1 MGRICIIRQG
11 YYPWDPRL
19 QREVRALL
27 AAGHRVDVLCLR
39 GEGERRV
46 ERAPGLTVFRLP
58 PAHRRG
64 SAIRYLYEYA
74 AFFIVVFL
82 LVSVLQLVRR
92 YRVVQVCTIPD
103 ALVFSSLVP
112 RLLGAKIVLDLYEAM
127 PEFLASRFKTGPGHP
142 AVRVL
147 GRLERLSIAFADLAV
162 TCTEQMRQAFI
173 GRGAPAD
180 KIAVVMNAANED
192 VFAAERLGPVER
204 RAADGE
210 FVLISH
216 GTLEERY
223 GLDTII
229 RAVALLRHDLPN
241 LRLRVFGSGAY
252 RDELL
257 KLTADLQLERQ
268 VSFSDG
274 FVPIDELVT
283 AIASADAGVVAIKRD
298 PFRDLSHCNKM
309 FDFIA
314 MRKPAIVSRTLSVE
328 AYFDDDCFEL
338 FASDDEQD
346 LARAI
351 RRLHDD
357 PARRQA
363 LVEHVSRVSEPYR
376 WAHQQRI
383 YRSLIEGLLQG
394 PPRIEAGAEQRAA

>member
-1 MGRICIIRQG
+1 MRRICIIRQG
-11 YYPWDPRL
+11 FYPWDPRL

-27 AAGHRVDVLCLR
+27 VAGHRVDVLCLR
-39 GEGERRV
+39 GEGERRL
-46 ERAPGLTVFRLP
+46 ERDGGLTVFRLP

-64 SAIRYLYEYA
+64 SVIRYLYEYA
-74 AFFIVVFL
+74 AFFVTVFL
-82 LVSVLQLVRR
+82 LVSVLQVVRR

-103 ALVFSSLVP
+103 ALVFASLVP

-127 PEFLASRFKTGPGHP
+127 PEFLASRFKTGLEHP
-142 AVRVL
+142 AVRLL
-147 GRLERLSIAFADLAV
+147 GRLERRSIAFAALAV

-173 GRGAPAD
+173 GRGAPPD
-180 KIAVVMNAANED
+180 KIAVVMNAANEA
-192 VFAAERLGPVER
+192 VFAAERVGTATR
-204 RAADGE
+204 DADDGE

-229 RAVALLRHDLPN
+229 RAVALLRHDLPD
-241 LRLRVFGSGAY
+241 LRLRVYGNGAY
-252 RDELL
+252 RSELL
-257 KLTADLQLERQ
+257 RLTADLQLERQ
-268 VSFSDG
+268 VWFSDG
-274 FVPIDELVT
+274 FVPIAELVE

-314 MRKPAIVSRTLSVE
+314 MRKPAIVSRTVSVE

-338 FASDDEQD
+338 FASDDAPE

-376 WAHQQRI
+376 WVHQERS
-383 YRSLIEGLLQG
+383 YRSLIEGLLRG
-394 PPRIEAGAEQRAA
+394 PTQLEAGTERRAA